1 MTNQTQLSERQTKIV
16 SMIRDYVAEYDYPP
30 SIREIGEA
38 VGLSSASVV
47 SYNRKVLEQKG
58 YLVRS
63 REVSRGLRLAE
74 PGWGEF
80 AHTAPALAASP
91 SSMVHVPMLGV
102 IAAGEPI
109 AVPDD
114 LTDGGYDTLAMS
126 TDLVKSTE
134 QVYALEVH
142 GTSMIGDLIN
152 DGDIVVLRHQET
164 ANNGD
169 TVAAWLKDEKSTTL
183 KRFYRERGG
192 ALIRLQPANPTMEPI
207 YVQPENLEIQGKV
220 ICVVRRL
227 G

>member
-1 MTNQTQLSERQTKIV
+1 MVT
-16 SMIRDYVAEYDYPP
+16 MIRDYVAEYDYPP

-38 VGLSSASVV
+38 VGISSTSVV
-47 SYNRKVLEQKG
+47 SYNLKVLEQKG

-63 REVSRGLRLAE
+63 RDVSRGLRLAE
-74 PGWGEF
+74 PDWAEN
-80 AHTAPALAASP
+80 ASTAPALSAP
-91 SSMVHVPMLGV
+91 LRGMVHVPMLGV

-109 AVPDD
+109 SVPDD
-114 LTDGGYDTLAMS
+114 LTEGGYDTLAVS
-126 TDLVKSTE
+126 TDLVTDSE

-169 TVAAWLKDEKSTTL
+169 TVAAWLKDEKATTL

-220 ICVVRRL
+220 ICVIRRL